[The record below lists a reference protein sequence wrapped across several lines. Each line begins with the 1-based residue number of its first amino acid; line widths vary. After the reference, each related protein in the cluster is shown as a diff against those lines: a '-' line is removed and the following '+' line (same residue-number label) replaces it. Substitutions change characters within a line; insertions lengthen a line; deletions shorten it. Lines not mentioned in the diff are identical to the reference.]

1 MPLVY
6 AEKNLPS
13 DLPEARAIEP
23 ARFGR
28 VSWVEVLGVVER
40 GISLVMLLLLLL
52 PLPGARDELD
62 LTSGSVWGLC
72 DLLAL
77 ALSFS
82 DLGALLRPLR
92 YFSTGFRKIPDEAP
106 IRSVPVPSRE
116 DAVPVTGSHRRFS
129 IKIGFER

>member
-1 MPLVY
+1 M
-6 AEKNLPS
+6 
-13 DLPEARAIEP
+13 
-23 ARFGR
+23 
-28 VSWVEVLGVVER
+28 SWVEVLGVVER
-40 GISLVMLLLLLL
+40 GISLVMLLLLLLLL

-92 YFSTGFRKIPDEAP
+92 YFSTGLRTIPE
-106 IRSVPVPSRE
+106 
-116 DAVPVTGSHRRFS
+116 
-129 IKIGFER
+129 